1 MPENITSKSRRRTPR
16 KDATPLQSLI
26 DQCAERDYSHRHPIL
41 DEMGEAYFL
50 NSHEV
55 TNCRY
60 CGSDLIRKEEDSGN
74 GNKRY
79 RCKECGKRFRI
90 LTNTVFDSH
99 KISIS
104 GWMGFLLDGIALEG
118 DVWLDGTFVKVRRND
133 GKEYRGLPRNQLCV
147 GIAPEDR

>member
-1 MPENITSKSRRRTPR
+1 
-16 KDATPLQSLI
+16 
-26 DQCAERDYSHRHPIL
+26 
-41 DEMGEAYFL
+41 MGEAYFL

-55 TNCRY
+55 TKCRY
-60 CGSDLIRKEEDSGN
+60 CGSDLIRKEGDSGN

-104 GWMGFLLDGIALEG
+104 EWMGFLLDGIVLKG
-118 DVWLDGTFVKVRRND
+118 DVWLDGTFVKVRSND
-133 GKEYRGLPRNQLCV
+133 GKEYRGLSRNQLCV
-147 GIAPEDR
+147 GIAPEDRGHARA